1 MKSIIYYTTYMQ
13 VINQDL
19 VDYFY
24 LLLKYMIIQISYN
37 QLLLKQNIY
46 SNNKLIIYLILGF
59 IVKE

>member
-1 MKSIIYYTTYMQ
+1 MQ